1 MTIAATIAISEDM
14 SQSDPSH
21 PQPGLAGFARHLL
34 ARSRRLLP
42 ARLRGDRPVVP
53 VVRLGGVIG
62 AVTPL
67 RQGLTLAGVA
77 RTLERAFATRNAKA
91 VALVINSPGGSPVQ
105 SRQIFLRIRQLAAE
119 KKLPVLAFVE
129 DVAASGGYM
138 IACAADEIFV
148 DPSSIL
154 GSIGV
159 VGGSFGFEGLIKK
172 IGVERRLY
180 TAGAHKA
187 TLDPFLPEDPED
199 VARLKA
205 IQREIHA
212 VFITLVKES
221 RGARLT
227 GADDYL
233 FTGEY
238 WAGGRAVELGL
249 ADAIGDL
256 RSTLR
261 ARFGDKVQTPVIA
274 PASGPLAG
282 LLGRR
287 VPGATSLLGGAEL
300 PDELI
305 SALEARAV
313 WARFGF

>member
-1 MTIAATIAISEDM
+1 MAEQTADRAGW
-14 SQSDPSH
+14 PSVMD
-21 PQPGLAGFARHLL
+21 
-34 ARSRRLLP
+34 RLMKLVP
-42 ARLRGDRPVVP
+42 ARLRPGIAVVP
-53 VVRLGGVIG
+53 VVRLSGVIG

-67 RQGLTLAGVA
+67 RPGMSLAGVA
-77 RTLERAFATRNAKA
+77 RTLERAFEIKNAKA

-105 SRQIFLRIRQLAAE
+105 SRQIYVRIRQLAAE
-119 KKLPVLAFVE
+119 KKLPVLVFVE

-138 IACAADEIFV
+138 IACAGDEIFC

-159 VGGSFGFEGLIKK
+159 VGGAFGFQDLIKK

-187 TLDPFLPEDPED
+187 MLDPFLPENPDD
-199 VARLKA
+199 VARVKA
-205 IQREIHA
+205 LQREIHA
-212 VFITLVKES
+212 IFIALVKQS
-221 RGARLT
+221 RGSRLK
-227 GADDYL
+227 GADDVL

-238 WAGGRAVELGL
+238 WAGETSVSLGL

-261 ARFGDKVQTPVIA
+261 ARYGDKVLMPVIA
-274 PASGPLAG
+274 PATGMLSS
-282 LLGRR
+282 LLGRKSA
-287 VPGATSLLGGAEL
+287 GAGALASIDGIAGL

-305 SALEARAV
+305 SALETRAI
-313 WARFGF
+313 WAKFGF

>member
-1 MTIAATIAISEDM
+1 MTEHSGEAR
-14 SQSDPSH
+14 QWP
-21 PQPGLAGFARHLL
+21 AGIERWMDWI
-34 ARSRRLLP
+34 P
-42 ARLRGDRPVVP
+42 ARLRRGSAVVP
-53 VVRLGGVIG
+53 VVRLSGVIG

-67 RQGLTLAGVA
+67 RPGMSLAGVA
-77 RTLERAFATRNAKA
+77 RMLERAFAVKNAKA

-105 SRQIFLRIRQLAAE
+105 SRQIYLRIRQLAEE
-119 KKLPVLAFVE
+119 KKLPVLVFVE

-138 IACAADEIFV
+138 IACAGDEIFC

-159 VGGSFGFEGLIKK
+159 VGGSFGFQELIKK

-187 TLDPFLPEDPED
+187 MLDPFLPENPED
-199 VARLKA
+199 VSRLKA
-205 IQREIHA
+205 LQREIHDI
-212 VFITLVKES
+212 FIALVKGS
-221 RGARLT
+221 RGARLK
-227 GADDYL
+227 GADELL

-238 WAGGRAVELGL
+238 WAGETSVSLGL

-261 ARFGDKVQTPVIA
+261 ARYGEKVQTPLIA
-274 PASGPLAG
+274 PSSGMLSG

-287 VPGATSLLGGAEL
+287 SPGAIGTWENTANL
-300 PDELI
+300 PEEMI
-305 SALEARAV
+305 SALESRAI
-313 WARFGF
+313 WAKFGF

>member
-1 MTIAATIAISEDM
+1 MTEQTGTPARS
-14 SQSDPSH
+14 
-21 PQPGLAGFARHLL
+21 PGLIE
-34 ARSRRLLP
+34 RLMEWIP
-42 ARLRGDRPVVP
+42 ARLRRGAAVVP
-53 VVRLGGVIG
+53 VVRLSGVIG

-67 RQGLTLAGVA
+67 RPGMSLAGVA

-105 SRQIFLRIRQLAAE
+105 SRQIYLRIRQLAAE
-119 KKLPVLAFVE
+119 KKLPVLVFVE

-138 IACAADEIFV
+138 IACAGDEIFC

-159 VGGSFGFEGLIKK
+159 VGGAFGFQDLIKK

-180 TAGAHKA
+180 TAGEHKA
-187 TLDPFLPEDPED
+187 MLDPYLPENPED
-199 VARLKA
+199 VARVKA
-205 IQREIHA
+205 LQREIHA
-212 VFITLVKES
+212 IFIALVKQS
-221 RGARLT
+221 RGNRLK
-227 GADDYL
+227 GEDSVL

-238 WAGGRAVELGL
+238 WAGETSVSLGL
-249 ADAIGDL
+249 ADSIADL

-261 ARFGDKVQTPVIA
+261 ARYGEKVVTPVIA
-274 PASGPLAG
+274 PSTGMLSG

-287 VPGATSLLGGAEL
+287 SAGATTQTALEEGFAGL

-305 SALEARAV
+305 SALETRAI
-313 WARFGF
+313 WAKFGF

>member
-1 MTIAATIAISEDM
+1 MSEQISDRAGL
-14 SQSDPSH
+14 
-21 PQPGLAGFARHLL
+21 PGLVD
-34 ARSRRLLP
+34 RLKEYVP
-42 ARLRGDRPVVP
+42 ARLRRDVPVVP
-53 VVRLGGVIG
+53 VVRLSGVIG

-67 RQGLTLAGVA
+67 RPGMTLAAVA
-77 RTLERAFATRNAKA
+77 KMLERAFGTRNAKA

-105 SRQIFLRIRQLAAE
+105 SRQIYLRIRQLAAE
-119 KKLPVLAFVE
+119 KKLPVLVFVE

-138 IACAADEIFV
+138 IACAGDEIFC

-159 VGGSFGFEGLIKK
+159 VGGSFGFQEMIKK

-180 TAGAHKA
+180 TAGEHKA
-187 TLDPFLPEDPED
+187 TLDPFLPENPDD

-212 VFITLVKES
+212 IFIALVKQS
-221 RGARLT
+221 RGGRLR
-227 GADDYL
+227 GADDLL

-238 WAGGRAVELGL
+238 WAGETSVSLGL

-261 ARFGDKVQTPVIA
+261 SRYGEKVLTPVIA
-274 PASGPLAG
+274 PASGMLAG

-287 VPGATSLLGGAEL
+287 SPGAGSLGALDGIGGL
-300 PDELI
+300 PDDLI
-305 SALEARAV
+305 SALETRAI
-313 WARFGF
+313 WAKFGL